1 MLNFDEAKV
10 RQDHQNGVDMIPE
23 VEKVVDQICDEGYDN
38 IFLFGIGGTLLYAG
52 QIMHTAKQLGCSLPL
67 YLENATDFL
76 YEGNKKFTKNSV
88 VVIASLS
95 GNTIEVEAA
104 VDKAHEVGARVIGY
118 VEVPESP
125 LAKKVD
131 HLVTTVGGEYYW
143 WYTVV
148 LRFMKNAGEFDAYD
162 KLTSQMKNLP
172 DAVVQIYKDADEE
185 MKNYAEKYCD
195 EPITYLVGSGN
206 LEDWA
211 VCYGMC
217 IMEEMQ
223 WMRTRPISAANFFH
237 GTLEVIERDI
247 PVILIK
253 GEDKT
258 RLEMDRV
265 EKFVN
270 TVSAKVTVFDT
281 KKFALPGID
290 EEFRGILSP
299 IVMRSAFMRLNVHLE
314 HCRRH
319 PIDIR
324 RYYKALKY

>member
-104 VDKAHEVGARVIGY
+104 IDKAHEVGARVIGY

-148 LRFMKNAGEFDAYD
+148 LRFMKNAGEFDVYD

-258 RLEMDRV
+258 RPEMDRV

-270 TVSAKVTVFDT
+270 TVSAKVTVFLF
-281 KKFALPGID
+281 KNFALPGID
-290 EEFRGILSP
+290 DEFRGILSP

>member
-148 LRFMKNAGEFDAYD
+148 LRFMKNAGGFDAYD

-258 RLEMDRV
+258 RPEMDRV

-290 EEFRGILSP
+290 EEFRGVLSP